1 MVCES
6 IRRPVA
12 LQRARPRPEP
22 LIASKSIRTPL
33 PLRSPA
39 ISDRDGDSEV
49 RRKSFRE
56 VWGPSLKNVWGGVSL
71 QCPPSAAFG
80 GDGAPQ
86 PEDPLCLSGLR
97 PWREGKPK
105 AEVKRGHS
113 ENPSALSSPLGFG
126 LPQSDPKSYFRKP
139 KLPTVIISPPRD
151 WFPFVPLNTLHN

>member
-1 MVCES
+1 MA
-6 IRRPVA
+6 R
-12 LQRARPRPEP
+12 QRARPRPEP
-22 LIASKSIRTPL
+22 LIASESIRTPL

-39 ISDRDGDSEV
+39 ISDRDGDGEV

-56 VWGPSLKNVWGGVSL
+56 VWGPSLKNVCVGVSL
-71 QCPPSAAFG
+71 RCPPSAAFG

-86 PEDPLCLSGLR
+86 PEDPLCFAGLR
-97 PWREGKPK
+97 PWREGKLK
-105 AEVKRGHS
+105 AVVKRGHS

-151 WFPFVPLNTLHN
+151 RFPFVPLNALHN

>member
-6 IRRPVA
+6 IRRSVA

-56 VWGPSLKNVWGGVSL
+56 VWGPSLKNVGGQPSVPSL
-71 QCPPSAAFG
+71 CSLLKRWCSPALG
-80 GDGAPQ
+80 
-86 PEDPLCLSGLR
+86 PLCLSGLR

-105 AEVKRGHS
+105 AEGKRGHS

>member
-6 IRRPVA
+6 IRRSVA

-39 ISDRDGDSEV
+39 ISDRDRDSEV

-56 VWGPSLKNVWGGVSL
+56 VWEPSFKNVGVQPSVPSLCSL
-71 QCPPSAAFG
+71 WKRWCSPARG
-80 GDGAPQ
+80 
-86 PEDPLCLSGLR
+86 PLCLSGLR
-97 PWREGKPK
+97 PWREPK
-105 AEVKRGHS
+105 AEGKQGHS

-151 WFPFVPLNTLHN
+151 WFPFVPLNTLYN